1 MWCCVIVIA
10 ADYGRALFSVW
21 KTADAVMAK
30 FLSHMNGLVQD
41 CSISTAN
48 ALEILQSCTKPVIY
62 MSDTNSSTIVPVDG
76 LALQVIAPLVLLM
89 VV

>member
-1 MWCCVIVIA
+1 MWWCVVVIA
-10 ADYGRALFSVW
+10 ADYGRVLFSVW
-21 KTADAVMAK
+21 KTADAVVAK

-48 ALEILQSCTKPVIY
+48 ALEILHKPVIY

-76 LALQVIAPLVLLM
+76 LALQVIAPLVLVM